1 MNHNESINTRQGD
14 GSLIASRCSRDSD
27 DKSSLRGVLGTDPVT
42 HSMIL
47 QIPNWRS
54 NMISSYFVHST
65 VHQTKAR
72 SHPAPASEWGKTLS
86 ERAHGHDSVL
96 KLATHMAPNP

>member
-1 MNHNESINTRQGD
+1 
-14 GSLIASRCSRDSD
+14 
-27 DKSSLRGVLGTDPVT
+27 
-42 HSMIL
+42 
-47 QIPNWRS
+47 
-54 NMISSYFVHST
+54 MISSYFVHSA

-86 ERAHGHDSVL
+86 ERAHGDDSVL